1 LRPRQAVRV
10 VRLRSVSAVTT
21 GWPVEDRRRM
31 PPLGEQISVAPRA
44 RPMRESAPV
53 AVMDEEGA
61 MLMMIG
67 MSYLM
72 SGPSYLGSI
81 QPRH

>member
-1 LRPRQAVRV
+1 M
-10 VRLRSVSAVTT
+10 T
-21 GWPVEDRRRM
+21 
-31 PPLGEQISVAPRA
+31 PLGGQISVAPRA
-44 RPMRESAPV
+44 RPMRESAPI

-67 MSYLM
+67 MSCLM